1 MYYSSVCVAKFPDW
15 VMIIMPHAI
24 TLVLLFSCLNG
35 MECLNKKWNVQIK
48 NKFGDC
54 EFVTEGTFCFW
65 MKLRSPLDDFVEV
78 GDKFLPYKFEQ
89 ELLLIVRFV
98 RETGNSRKYRELF
111 RI

>member
-1 MYYSSVCVAKFPDW
+1 MLVFPIPSKRLTGQLVCRNEGLD
-15 VMIIMPHAI
+15 H
-24 TLVLLFSCLNG
+24 LLG
-35 MECLNKKWNVQIK
+35 HKWNVGIK
-48 NKFGDC
+48 SKFGDC